1 MEEKK
6 ENKVVNSKVEK
17 QNSGK
22 KNNTKA
28 SNMKKTNVKANN
40 VKKINKVKN
49 ESEKN
54 VKTELKNE
62 PVKEEYKE
70 KDISVND
77 KNDETAK
84 IDAQNE
90 ESKVN
95 SEENASEKVTINV
108 TVPKDKTLI
117 NNLITLFISFIL
129 FNIKWIKYKFEFFG
143 YVSSSSITILHSDMF
158 DFSFLLGMSKIFA
171 IISILV
177 FFVTI
182 INAFIKLDE
191 HIPSL
196 KSFNLD
202 KNLFVIYYGSYAIS
216 LILALIGVLFTK
228 YSYLTI
234 GYALTL
240 IGYIVCA
247 YLTFKKDILK
257 ETKKLKEDISC

>member
-6 ENKVVNSKVEK
+6 QNNVITKKVEK
-17 QNSGK
+17 QSNDKQNHVK
-22 KNNTKA
+22 KNNTK
-28 SNMKKTNVKANN
+28 KANT
-40 VKKINKVKN
+40 KAINKSKKENQKNTNKEVNNKPKTVKSQ
-49 ESEKN
+49 EEI
-54 VKTELKNE
+54 KTEPEKEIIQTEVTESVPLKENTNE
-62 PVKEEYKE
+62 
-70 KDISVND
+70 
-77 KNDETAK
+77 
-84 IDAQNE
+84 
-90 ESKVN
+90 KVQ
-95 SEENASEKVTINV
+95 EKVTINV

-143 YVSSSSITILHSDMF
+143 YVSSASITILHSDMF

-171 IISILV
+171 IISILL

-182 INAFIKLDE
+182 INSFIKLDE

-202 KNLFVIYYGSYAIS
+202 KNLIIFYYGSYAIS

-240 IGYIVCA
+240 IGYVICA

-257 ETKKLKEDISC
+257 EANKIKKDIS

>member
-6 ENKVVNSKVEK
+6 QNNVITKKVEK
-17 QNSGK
+17 QSNDKQNHVK
-22 KNNTKA
+22 KNNTK
-28 SNMKKTNVKANN
+28 KANT
-40 VKKINKVKN
+40 KAINKSKKENQKNTNKEVNNKPKTVKSQ
-49 ESEKN
+49 EEI
-54 VKTELKNE
+54 KTEPEKEIIQTEVTESVPLKENTNE
-62 PVKEEYKE
+62 
-70 KDISVND
+70 
-77 KNDETAK
+77 
-84 IDAQNE
+84 
-90 ESKVN
+90 KVQ
-95 SEENASEKVTINV
+95 EKVTINV

-143 YVSSSSITILHSDMF
+143 YVSSASITILHSDMF

-171 IISILV
+171 IISILL

-182 INAFIKLDE
+182 INSFIKLDE

-202 KNLFVIYYGSYAIS
+202 KNLIIFYYGSYAIS

-240 IGYIVCA
+240 IGYVICA

-257 ETKKLKEDISC
+257 EANKIKKDISC

>member
-6 ENKVVNSKVEK
+6 QNNVITKKVEK
-17 QNSGK
+17 QSNDKQNHVK
-22 KNNTKA
+22 KNNTK
-28 SNMKKTNVKANN
+28 KANT
-40 VKKINKVKN
+40 KAINKSKKENQKNTNKEVNNKPKTVKSQ
-49 ESEKN
+49 EEI
-54 VKTELKNE
+54 KTEPEKEIIQTEVTESVPLKENTNE
-62 PVKEEYKE
+62 
-70 KDISVND
+70 
-77 KNDETAK
+77 
-84 IDAQNE
+84 
-90 ESKVN
+90 KVQ
-95 SEENASEKVTINV
+95 EKVTINV

-143 YVSSSSITILHSDMF
+143 YVSSASITILHSDMF

-171 IISILV
+171 IISILL

-182 INAFIKLDE
+182 INSFIKLDE

-202 KNLFVIYYGSYAIS
+202 KNLIIFYYGSYAIS

-240 IGYIVCA
+240 IGYVICA
-247 YLTFKKDILK
+247 YLTFKKNILK
-257 ETKKLKEDISC
+257 EANKIKKDISW

>member
-6 ENKVVNSKVEK
+6 QNNVITKKVEK
-17 QNSGK
+17 QSNDKQNHVK
-22 KNNTKA
+22 KNNTI
-28 SNMKKTNVKANN
+28 KANT
-40 VKKINKVKN
+40 KAINKSKKENQKNTNKEVNNKPKTVKSQ
-49 ESEKN
+49 EEI
-54 VKTELKNE
+54 KTEPEKEIIQTEVTESVPLKENTNE
-62 PVKEEYKE
+62 
-70 KDISVND
+70 
-77 KNDETAK
+77 
-84 IDAQNE
+84 
-90 ESKVN
+90 KVQ
-95 SEENASEKVTINV
+95 EKVTINV

-143 YVSSSSITILHSDMF
+143 YVSSASITILHSDMF

-171 IISILV
+171 IISILL

-182 INAFIKLDE
+182 INSFIKLDE

-202 KNLFVIYYGSYAIS
+202 KNLIIFYYGSYAIS

-240 IGYIVCA
+240 IGYVICA
-247 YLTFKKDILK
+247 YLTFKKNILK
-257 ETKKLKEDISC
+257 EANKIKKDIS

>member
-6 ENKVVNSKVEK
+6 QNKVEK
-17 QNSGK
+17 
-22 KNNTKA
+22 KNNVKA
-28 SNMKKTNVKANN
+28 SNAKSTNAKTVNKSKKDST
-40 VKKINKVKN
+40 
-49 ESEKN
+49 KN
-54 VKTELKNE
+54 VNK
-62 PVKEEYKE
+62 
-70 KDISVND
+70 
-77 KNDETAK
+77 
-84 IDAQNE
+84 
-90 ESKVN
+90 KVN
-95 SEENASEKVTINV
+95 SEIKNVKSNEEKVEKTNIEQEKNIQPEATENKTVQVNENDNKSKMDNEIGQEKVTINV

-143 YVSSSSITILHSDMF
+143 YVSSASITILHSDMF

-171 IISILV
+171 IISILL
-177 FFVTI
+177 FFATI
-182 INAFIKLDE
+182 INSFIKLDE

-196 KSFNLD
+196 KSLNLD
-202 KNLFVIYYGSYAIS
+202 KNLIIFYYGSYAVS

-240 IGYIVCA
+240 IGYVVCA

-257 ETKKLKEDISC
+257 EAKRIKEDISC

>member
-6 ENKVVNSKVEK
+6 QNNVITKKVEK
-17 QNSGK
+17 QSNDKQNHVK
-22 KNNTKA
+22 KNNTK
-28 SNMKKTNVKANN
+28 KANT
-40 VKKINKVKN
+40 KAINKSKKENQKNTNKEVNNKPKTVKSQ
-49 ESEKN
+49 EEI
-54 VKTELKNE
+54 KTEPEKEIIQTEVTESAPLKENRNE
-62 PVKEEYKE
+62 
-70 KDISVND
+70 
-77 KNDETAK
+77 
-84 IDAQNE
+84 
-90 ESKVN
+90 KVQ
-95 SEENASEKVTINV
+95 EKVTINV

-143 YVSSSSITILHSDMF
+143 YVSSASITILHSDMF

-171 IISILV
+171 IISILL

-182 INAFIKLDE
+182 INSFIKLDE

-202 KNLFVIYYGSYAIS
+202 KNLIIFYYGSYAIS

-240 IGYIVCA
+240 IGYVICA

-257 ETKKLKEDISC
+257 EANKIKKDIS

>member
-6 ENKVVNSKVEK
+6 QNNVITKKTKKQSNDK
-17 QNSGK
+17 QNHVK
-22 KNNTKA
+22 KNNTK
-28 SNMKKTNVKANN
+28 KANTEA
-40 VKKINKVKN
+40 INKSKKENQKNTNKEVNNKPKTVKSQ
-49 ESEKN
+49 EEI
-54 VKTELKNE
+54 KTEPEKEIIQTEVTESVPLKENTNE
-62 PVKEEYKE
+62 
-70 KDISVND
+70 
-77 KNDETAK
+77 
-84 IDAQNE
+84 
-90 ESKVN
+90 KVQ
-95 SEENASEKVTINV
+95 EKVTINV

-143 YVSSSSITILHSDMF
+143 YVSSASITILHSDMF

-171 IISILV
+171 IISILL

-182 INAFIKLDE
+182 INSFIKLDE

-202 KNLFVIYYGSYAIS
+202 KNLIIFYYGSYAIS

-240 IGYIVCA
+240 IGYIICA

-257 ETKKLKEDISC
+257 EANKIKKDISC

>member
-6 ENKVVNSKVEK
+6 QNKVNTKNSKKQNNVKVNNAKVSNTKVVNKPKKNINKQIDVEKNKVETIKHQEKEVEKVVVETKNENILSKVTE
-17 QNSGK
+17 NE
-22 KNNTKA
+22 NT
-28 SNMKKTNVKANN
+28 
-40 VKKINKVKN
+40 
-49 ESEKN
+49 
-54 VKTELKNE
+54 
-62 PVKEEYKE
+62 
-70 KDISVND
+70 
-77 KNDETAK
+77 
-84 IDAQNE
+84 Q
-90 ESKVN
+90 VN
-95 SEENASEKVTINV
+95 SNEIMQKTDNEQNQEKVTINV

-143 YVSSSSITILHSDMF
+143 YVSSASITILHSDMF

-171 IISILV
+171 IISILL
-177 FFVTI
+177 FFITI
-182 INAFIKLDE
+182 INTFIKLDE

-202 KNLFVIYYGSYAIS
+202 KNLIVFYYGSYAIS

-240 IGYIVCA
+240 IGYVICA
-247 YLTFKKDILK
+247 YLTFKKEILR
-257 ETKKLKEDISC
+257 ETQKIKEDISC

>member
-6 ENKVVNSKVEK
+6 QNNVITKKTKKQSNDK
-17 QNSGK
+17 QNHVK
-22 KNNTKA
+22 KNNTK
-28 SNMKKTNVKANN
+28 KANT
-40 VKKINKVKN
+40 KAINKSKKENQKNTNKEVNNKPKTVKSQ
-49 ESEKN
+49 EEI
-54 VKTELKNE
+54 KTEPEKEIIQTEVTESVPLKENTNE
-62 PVKEEYKE
+62 
-70 KDISVND
+70 
-77 KNDETAK
+77 
-84 IDAQNE
+84 
-90 ESKVN
+90 KVQ
-95 SEENASEKVTINV
+95 EKVTINV

-143 YVSSSSITILHSDMF
+143 YVSSASITILHSDMF

-171 IISILV
+171 IISILL

-182 INAFIKLDE
+182 INSFIKLDE

-202 KNLFVIYYGSYAIS
+202 KNLIIFYYGSYAIS

-240 IGYIVCA
+240 IGYVICA

-257 ETKKLKEDISC
+257 EANKIKKDISC

>member
-6 ENKVVNSKVEK
+6 QNNVITKKVEK
-17 QNSGK
+17 QSNDKQNHVK
-22 KNNTKA
+22 KNNTK
-28 SNMKKTNVKANN
+28 KANT
-40 VKKINKVKN
+40 KAINKSKKENQKNTNKEVNNKPKTVKSQ
-49 ESEKN
+49 EEI
-54 VKTELKNE
+54 KTEPEKEIIQTEVTESAPLKENRNE
-62 PVKEEYKE
+62 
-70 KDISVND
+70 
-77 KNDETAK
+77 
-84 IDAQNE
+84 
-90 ESKVN
+90 KVQ
-95 SEENASEKVTINV
+95 EKVTINV

-143 YVSSSSITILHSDMF
+143 YVSSASITILHSDMF

-171 IISILV
+171 IISILL

-182 INAFIKLDE
+182 INSFIKLDE

-202 KNLFVIYYGSYAIS
+202 KNLIIFYYGSYAIS

-240 IGYIVCA
+240 IGYVICA

-257 ETKKLKEDISC
+257 EANKIKKDISW

>member
-6 ENKVVNSKVEK
+6 QNNVITKKVEK
-17 QNSGK
+17 QSNDKQNHVK
-22 KNNTKA
+22 KNNTK
-28 SNMKKTNVKANN
+28 KANT
-40 VKKINKVKN
+40 KAINKSKKENQKNTNKEVNNKPKTVKSQ
-49 ESEKN
+49 EEI
-54 VKTELKNE
+54 KTEPEKEIIQTEVTESAPLKENTNE
-62 PVKEEYKE
+62 
-70 KDISVND
+70 
-77 KNDETAK
+77 
-84 IDAQNE
+84 
-90 ESKVN
+90 KVQ
-95 SEENASEKVTINV
+95 EKVTINV
-108 TVPKDKTLI
+108 TVPRDKTLI

-143 YVSSSSITILHSDMF
+143 YVSSASITILHSDMF

-171 IISILV
+171 IISILL

-182 INAFIKLDE
+182 INSFIKLDE

-202 KNLFVIYYGSYAIS
+202 KNLIIFYYGSYAIS
-216 LILALIGVLFTK
+216 LILTLIGVLFTK

-240 IGYIVCA
+240 IGYVICA

-257 ETKKLKEDISC
+257 EANKIKKEISC

>member
-6 ENKVVNSKVEK
+6 QNNVITKKVEK
-17 QNSGK
+17 QSNDKQNHVK
-22 KNNTKA
+22 KNNTK
-28 SNMKKTNVKANN
+28 KANT
-40 VKKINKVKN
+40 KAINKSKKEIQKNTNKEVNNKPKTVKSQEEIKTDPEKEIIQTEVTESAPLKENTN
-49 ESEKN
+49 E
-54 VKTELKNE
+54 
-62 PVKEEYKE
+62 
-70 KDISVND
+70 
-77 KNDETAK
+77 
-84 IDAQNE
+84 
-90 ESKVN
+90 KVQ
-95 SEENASEKVTINV
+95 EKVTINV

-143 YVSSSSITILHSDMF
+143 YVSSASITILHSDMF

-171 IISILV
+171 IISILL

-182 INAFIKLDE
+182 INSFIKLDE

-202 KNLFVIYYGSYAIS
+202 KNLIIFYYGSYAIS

-240 IGYIVCA
+240 IGYVICA
-247 YLTFKKDILK
+247 YLTFKKNILK
-257 ETKKLKEDISC
+257 EANKIKKDIS

>member
-6 ENKVVNSKVEK
+6 QNNVITKKVEK
-17 QNSGK
+17 QSNDKQNHVK
-22 KNNTKA
+22 KNNTK
-28 SNMKKTNVKANN
+28 KANT
-40 VKKINKVKN
+40 KAINKSKKENQKNTNKEVNNKPKTVKSQEEIKTDPEKEIIQTEVTESAPLKENTN
-49 ESEKN
+49 E
-54 VKTELKNE
+54 
-62 PVKEEYKE
+62 
-70 KDISVND
+70 
-77 KNDETAK
+77 
-84 IDAQNE
+84 
-90 ESKVN
+90 KVQ
-95 SEENASEKVTINV
+95 EKVTINV

-143 YVSSSSITILHSDMF
+143 YVSSASITILHSDMF

-171 IISILV
+171 IISILL

-182 INAFIKLDE
+182 INSFIKLDE

-202 KNLFVIYYGSYAIS
+202 KNLIIFYYGSYAIS

-240 IGYIVCA
+240 IGYVICA
-247 YLTFKKDILK
+247 YLTFKKNILK
-257 ETKKLKEDISC
+257 EANKIKKDIS

>member
-6 ENKVVNSKVEK
+6 QNKVEK
-17 QNSGK
+17 
-22 KNNTKA
+22 KNNVKA
-28 SNMKKTNVKANN
+28 SNAKSTNAKTVNKSKKDSTKSAN
-40 VKKINKVKN
+40 K
-49 ESEKN
+49 
-54 VKTELKNE
+54 
-62 PVKEEYKE
+62 
-70 KDISVND
+70 
-77 KNDETAK
+77 
-84 IDAQNE
+84 
-90 ESKVN
+90 KVN
-95 SEENASEKVTINV
+95 SEIKNVKSNEEKIEKTNIEQEKNIQPEATENKTVQVNENDNKSKMDNEIGQEKVTINV

-143 YVSSSSITILHSDMF
+143 YVSSASITILHSDMF

-171 IISILV
+171 IISILL

-182 INAFIKLDE
+182 INSFIKLDE

-202 KNLFVIYYGSYAIS
+202 KNLIIFYYGSYAIS

-240 IGYIVCA
+240 IGYVICA

-257 ETKKLKEDISC
+257 EANKIKKDISC

>member
-6 ENKVVNSKVEK
+6 QNNVITKKTKK
-17 QNSGK
+17 QNNDKQNHVK
-22 KNNTKA
+22 KNNTK
-28 SNMKKTNVKANN
+28 KANT
-40 VKKINKVKN
+40 KAINKSKKENQKNTNKEVNNKPKTVKSQ
-49 ESEKN
+49 EEI
-54 VKTELKNE
+54 KTEPEKEIIQTEVTESVPLKENTNE
-62 PVKEEYKE
+62 
-70 KDISVND
+70 
-77 KNDETAK
+77 
-84 IDAQNE
+84 
-90 ESKVN
+90 KVQ
-95 SEENASEKVTINV
+95 EKVTINV

-143 YVSSSSITILHSDMF
+143 YVSSASITILHSDMF

-171 IISILV
+171 IISILL

-182 INAFIKLDE
+182 INSFIKLDE

-202 KNLFVIYYGSYAIS
+202 KNLIIFYYGSYAIS

-240 IGYIVCA
+240 IGYVICA

-257 ETKKLKEDISC
+257 EANKIKKDISC

>member
-6 ENKVVNSKVEK
+6 QNNVITKKVEK
-17 QNSGK
+17 QSNDKQNHVK
-22 KNNTKA
+22 KNNTK
-28 SNMKKTNVKANN
+28 KANT
-40 VKKINKVKN
+40 KAINKSKKENQKNTNKEVNNKPKTVKSQ
-49 ESEKN
+49 EEI
-54 VKTELKNE
+54 KTEPEKEIIQTEVTESVPLKENTNE
-62 PVKEEYKE
+62 
-70 KDISVND
+70 
-77 KNDETAK
+77 
-84 IDAQNE
+84 
-90 ESKVN
+90 KVQ
-95 SEENASEKVTINV
+95 EKVTINV

-143 YVSSSSITILHSDMF
+143 YVSSASITILHSDMF

-171 IISILV
+171 IISILL

-182 INAFIKLDE
+182 INSFIKLDE

-202 KNLFVIYYGSYAIS
+202 KNLIIFYYGSYAIS

-240 IGYIVCA
+240 IGYVICA
-247 YLTFKKDILK
+247 YLTFKKNILK
-257 ETKKLKEDISC
+257 EANKIKKDIS

>member
-1 MEEKK
+1 MSGPEIKTEPEKEIIQTEVTESVPLK
-6 ENKVVNSKVEK
+6 ENTNEKV
-17 QNSGK
+17 Q
-22 KNNTKA
+22 
-28 SNMKKTNVKANN
+28 
-40 VKKINKVKN
+40 
-49 ESEKN
+49 
-54 VKTELKNE
+54 
-62 PVKEEYKE
+62 
-70 KDISVND
+70 
-77 KNDETAK
+77 
-84 IDAQNE
+84 
-90 ESKVN
+90 
-95 SEENASEKVTINV
+95 EKVTINV

-143 YVSSSSITILHSDMF
+143 YVSSASITILHSDMF

-171 IISILV
+171 IISILL

-182 INAFIKLDE
+182 INSFIKLDE

-202 KNLFVIYYGSYAIS
+202 KNLIIFYYGSYAIS

-240 IGYIVCA
+240 IGYVICA
-247 YLTFKKDILK
+247 YLTFKKNILK
-257 ETKKLKEDISC
+257 EANKIKKDISW

>member
-6 ENKVVNSKVEK
+6 QNNVITKKTKKQSNDK
-17 QNSGK
+17 QNHVK
-22 KNNTKA
+22 KNNTK
-28 SNMKKTNVKANN
+28 KANTEA
-40 VKKINKVKN
+40 INKSKKENQKNTNKEVNNKPKTVKSQ
-49 ESEKN
+49 EEI
-54 VKTELKNE
+54 KTEPEKEIIQTEVTESVPLKENTNE
-62 PVKEEYKE
+62 
-70 KDISVND
+70 
-77 KNDETAK
+77 
-84 IDAQNE
+84 
-90 ESKVN
+90 KVQ
-95 SEENASEKVTINV
+95 EKVTINV

-143 YVSSSSITILHSDMF
+143 YVSSASITILHSDMF

-171 IISILV
+171 IISILL

-182 INAFIKLDE
+182 INSFIKLDE

-202 KNLFVIYYGSYAIS
+202 KNLIIFYYGSYAIS

-240 IGYIVCA
+240 IGYVICA

-257 ETKKLKEDISC
+257 EANKIKKDISC